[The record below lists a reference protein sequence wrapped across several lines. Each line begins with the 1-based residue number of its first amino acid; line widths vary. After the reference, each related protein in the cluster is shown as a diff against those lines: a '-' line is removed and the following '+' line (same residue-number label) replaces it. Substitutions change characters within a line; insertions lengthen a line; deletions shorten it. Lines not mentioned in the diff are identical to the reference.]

1 MADNLDRQYEE
12 FKTLKF
18 DRPADRVLR
27 IILDRPQSL
36 NSVTAERH
44 RDLVRVWPAVS
55 EDPHTNVVIGTG
67 AGKAF

>member
-1 MADNLDRQYEE
+1 MADNLDRQYGE

-36 NSVTAERH
+36 NSITAEMH
-44 RDLVRVWPAVS
+44 RDLVRVWSAVATTLT
-55 EDPHTNVVIGTG
+55 PMRL
-67 AGKAF
+67 